1 MWNQKIEEKIRLQRE
16 ELAELIRLRTQLEEF
31 VGNAESNEYTTTTL
45 QVLPPIK
52 LGIQYIKEAENL
64 FNTLIQSADEV
75 F

>member
-1 MWNQKIEEKIRLQRE
+1 MWNQKIEEKILQQQE

-31 VGNAESNEYTTTTL
+31 VGNAESNEDTTTTL
-45 QVLPPIK
+45 QVRSHVK

-64 FNTLIQSADEV
+64 FNTLIPSADEV

>member
-1 MWNQKIEEKIRLQRE
+1 MWNQKIEEKILQQQE

-31 VGNAESNEYTTTTL
+31 VGNAESNEDTTTTL
-45 QVLPPIK
+45 QVLSHIK

-64 FNTLIQSADEV
+64 FNTLIPSADEV